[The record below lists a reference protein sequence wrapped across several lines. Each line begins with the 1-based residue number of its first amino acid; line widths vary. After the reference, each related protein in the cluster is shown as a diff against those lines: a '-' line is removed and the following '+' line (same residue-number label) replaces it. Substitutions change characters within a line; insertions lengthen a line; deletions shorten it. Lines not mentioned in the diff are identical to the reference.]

1 VAKIPELPRITIAVR
16 GEISLPNGGKYLR
29 LRHPEMTLAYPSG
42 EASQPF
48 IYDMIVRDALDAAV
62 VIAHYRDQNTAMIYL
77 RSCVRPPVGLRSIAP
92 SYDASMWEVV
102 AGLVEI
108 GEEPRVAAV
117 RELEEEI
124 GAKVELS
131 AMHDLGTATFP
142 APGVLGERHCYVHCE
157 VDPRSLA
164 VPGEDGS
171 ALEREAKIIAVS
183 LDDALAWVKSGDI
196 VDAKTETA
204 LRRLKEI
211 L

>member
-1 VAKIPELPRITIAVR
+1 MRRDLTLP
-16 GEISLPNGGKYLR
+16 GGGKYLR
-29 LRHPEMTLAYPSG
+29 LRHSEMTLAYPSG
-42 EASQPF
+42 TSSAPF
-48 IYDMIVRDALDAAV
+48 VYDMIERKALDAAV
-62 VIAHYRDQNTAMIYL
+62 VIAHYRDPNGTMIYL
-77 RSCVRPPVGLRSIAP
+77 RSCVRPPVGMRSTLPA
-92 SYDASMWEVV
+92 YDASMWEVV

-108 GEEPRVAAV
+108 GEDPRDAAV

-124 GAKVELS
+124 GAKVSTKE
-131 AMHDLGTATFP
+131 MHDLGTATFP
-142 APGVLGERHCYVHCE
+142 APGVIGERHIYFHCE
-157 VDPRSLA
+157 VDPKSLN

-183 LDDALAWVKSGDI
+183 IDDALAWVKGGDI